1 MSWRIHAGL
10 ERCHADTAESV
21 EEAFTV
27 LALGDVG
34 IEDALERLRDFGLR
48 HGRADHLA
56 DRGIV
61 TAGGAAERDLV
72 PLLAALVDAEDA
84 DVADGMM
91 SAAVHAARHLELD
104 LAEIVEIVEAVEA
117 LVDLLR
123 DRD

>member
-21 EEAFTV
+21 DEAFAI

-34 IEDALERLRDFGLR
+34 VEDGLERFRDFGLR
-48 HGRADHLA
+48 DGRADHLA

-61 TAGGAAERDLV
+61 AAGGAAERDLV

-84 DVADGMM
+84 DVADRMM
-91 SAAVHAARHLELD
+91 AAAVHAA
-104 LAEIVEIVEAVEA
+104 
-117 LVDLLR
+117 
-123 DRD
+123 